1 MRVFAGIVLLAVCVV
16 IGFFYFRKYTV
27 RKKEFEFLKTFNSRV
42 KSEVAFSKSSLVS
55 LVKKIDDERAVA
67 NYVREFFLR
76 KNDRLEGLGVLKKEE
91 KEFLSDYVK
100 KLGQGDVS
108 AQKDF
113 LSEAG
118 VVIDGYLS
126 ECVRQEKQY
135 GSLSL
140 KLGFL
145 FGLIILIILL

>member
-16 IGFFYFRKYTV
+16 IGFFYSQKYTV

-135 GSLSL
+135 GSLCL
-140 KLGFL
+140 KVGFL